1 MQEEEQEQGFH
12 VRDRRIRHEDD
23 EPAAEESP
31 AAPEDKTEATAEAAP
46 DTASETASEGPGASA
61 ERPEPAS
68 KADAG
73 RSDADAEAE
82 AEAALHR
89 EAEQGFSMAAEG
101 PPIDFSAFV
110 FSLAHN
116 ALIHLGLEPHPETG
130 RQQPHLEAARE
141 TIDVLG
147 MLEAKTRGNL
157 TPEESELISKML
169 YTLRMSFVEVS
180 RAVRPAE

>member
-23 EPAAEESP
+23 EPAAEEAP
-31 AAPEDKTEATAEAAP
+31 AAPKAPEAAP
-46 DTASETASEGPGASA
+46 EAGPEGGGASA
-61 ERPEPAS
+61 EQPEPAS
-68 KADAG
+68 QAGAG
-73 RSDADAEAE
+73 RSDAEAE

-110 FSLAHN
+110 FSLARN